1 MRSSCL
7 LQAKN
12 AFEILSR
19 MPQHGLGSKLSRTSW
34 TDDCY
39 WTIARVKLS
48 PDGKHGKAWGVL
60 TWRGE
65 PQRPNAP
72 TQMAGPLKRVWR
84 AVQDGSQ
91 QQWQSIGVAD
101 TLRQEQQQA
110 AAAEAPPAEETPAA
124 VDKQASAA

>member
-1 MRSSCL
+1 MAESTL
-7 LQAKN
+7 VGP
-12 AFEILSR
+12 AFLTPPLR
-19 MPQHGLGSKLSRTSW
+19 CVPCVQ
-34 TDDCY
+34 
-39 WTIARVKLS
+39 
-48 PDGKHGKAWGVL
+48 DGKHGKAWGVL